1 MNINDLKTAT
11 AQQVFDYVAAHLLRQ
26 RKKSLRTLEGDK
38 NSGQWCAYRG
48 NGATKCAAGC
58 LFEDS
63 QYDPKF
69 EGRSWSSLVYDN
81 VVPGRHSRLIRALQG
96 VHDSVE
102 PKSWRS
108 ALAEVAALFNLV
120 Y

>member
-1 MNINDLKTAT
+1 MNINDLQTAT
-11 AQQVFDYVAAHLLRQ
+11 AQQVFDHISAHLLRQ
-26 RKKSLRTLEGDK
+26 RKRSLRSLGLDAK
-38 NSGQWCAYRG
+38 KDQWCAYRG
-48 NGATKCAAGC
+48 AGQTKCAAGC
-58 LFEDS
+58 LFDDS
-63 QYDPKF
+63 EYDPKF
-69 EGRSWSSLVYDN
+69 EGRSWSALVYDK